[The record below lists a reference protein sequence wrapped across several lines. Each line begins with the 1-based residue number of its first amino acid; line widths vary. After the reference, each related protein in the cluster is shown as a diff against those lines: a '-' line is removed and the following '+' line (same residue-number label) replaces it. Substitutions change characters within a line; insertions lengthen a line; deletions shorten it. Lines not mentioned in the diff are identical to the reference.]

1 MPDTLL
7 DAGLDVQH
15 PWSAT
20 LLTGAAGE
28 GELLSSRMRQDYLV
42 RTWGRVW
49 PAERWTE
56 HLVRS
61 AAGGSISP
69 FLITYEGRLFAYVE
83 VYLLND
89 SVLAPHGDWGAH
101 DLGFHIAV
109 IEPALTRRGL
119 GTRFVQD
126 LTVALFRQSPAT
138 SQVVAEPDARN
149 TSIYKTLERSG
160 FRLVRPVRLADKTAA
175 MMRCPRPAPV
185 AEATADTGP

>member
-7 DAGLDVQH
+7 DARLDVRP

-28 GELLSSRMRQDYLV
+28 GELLSTRMRQDYLV

-56 HLVRS
+56 HFVRA
-61 AAGGSISP
+61 AAGGTNRP
-69 FLITYEGRLFAYVE
+69 FLVRYEDRLFAYVE
-83 VYLLND
+83 VYLLTD

-109 IEPALTRRGL
+109 IDPALTRRGL

-126 LTVALFRQSPAT
+126 LTAALFRQSPAT
-138 SQVVAEPDARN
+138 SQIVTEPDIAN
-149 TSIYKTLERSG
+149 TSICKTLERSD

-175 MMRCPRPAPV
+175 LMRCPRPASGGMP
-185 AEATADTGP
+185 AGTGP